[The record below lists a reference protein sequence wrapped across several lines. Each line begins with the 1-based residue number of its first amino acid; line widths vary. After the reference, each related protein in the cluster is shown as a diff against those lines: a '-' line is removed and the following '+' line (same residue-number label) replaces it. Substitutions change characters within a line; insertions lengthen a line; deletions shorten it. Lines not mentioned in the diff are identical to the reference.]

1 MTRAALV
8 LVALLVASVL
18 VPVAVAQDAETGDA
32 LVGERAEELPE
43 TEQGETIISGL
54 DDPDLSLLSAESKG
68 DTVVLEIR
76 SSTSKSIQVLDA
88 FASGGAQATI
98 LRPQTRSLS
107 EGVNEI
113 EIEARTISGVHV
125 VNIKGSGGTAQI
137 PIESSGGGWT
147 APRTDRV
154 YQGVGAAL
162 LLIVLYAFGSARIL
176 RALRNRVAEEVVE
189 VETERREVA

>member
-8 LVALLVASVL
+8 LVALVVASVL

-68 DTVVLEIR
+68 DKVVLRIR
-76 SSTSKSIQVLDA
+76 SDTSKSIQVLDA

-137 PIESSGGGWT
+137 PIESGGGVSL
-147 APRTDRV
+147 PPTDEKAA
-154 YQGVGAAL
+154 YGSGLGAAA
-162 LLIVLYAFGSARIL
+162 IVFIGLAYVKQRYAG
-176 RALRNRVAEEVVE
+176 EEQ
-189 VETERREVA
+189 ERRL